1 MSIKHFIYYTPII
14 ISILSIISIVLA
26 IKNKDKK
33 INKYIIIGDVIF
45 ILYLFVISVLLH
57 NLLPIIVDFIILI
70 IWFISFVSVIL
81 YLISIII
88 CLIRTK
94 KLNNIIENRKLL
106 KLFVI
111 IVLTPIFL
119 FVISLFKEV
128 YLIHNSTLLLSYYS
142 SSNGTLGDSNNFVY
156 AISDKYCE
164 EISFEIEFLYDY
176 YNKLFLPSNI
186 KEINKNELQKLGYK
200 IVIDDNYITVYK
212 DDDLIHK
219 KSINKKYFNIDLETI
234 YYNE

>member
-57 NLLPIIVDFIILI
+57 NLLPIIVNFIILI

-94 KLNNIIENRKLL
+94 K
-106 KLFVI
+106 
-111 IVLTPIFL
+111 
-119 FVISLFKEV
+119 
-128 YLIHNSTLLLSYYS
+128 
-142 SSNGTLGDSNNFVY
+142 
-156 AISDKYCE
+156 
-164 EISFEIEFLYDY
+164 
-176 YNKLFLPSNI
+176 
-186 KEINKNELQKLGYK
+186 
-200 IVIDDNYITVYK
+200 
-212 DDDLIHK
+212 
-219 KSINKKYFNIDLETI
+219 
-234 YYNE
+234 